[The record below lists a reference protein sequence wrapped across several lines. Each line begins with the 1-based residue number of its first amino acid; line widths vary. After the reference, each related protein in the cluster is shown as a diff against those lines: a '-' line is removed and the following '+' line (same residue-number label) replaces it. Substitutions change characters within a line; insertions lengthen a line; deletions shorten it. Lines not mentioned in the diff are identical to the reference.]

1 MNRLN
6 DMQEMHLQ
14 RRIAALEAKLIDLK
28 ITPQPTSNKSGV
40 KTYLNP
46 KDTDW
51 QFFEYTDYNGVVTTT
66 DTVNLPATAVGF
78 LNNIDVTCEFRPL
91 NQNNPIVI
99 PYLDALL
106 NNSARL
112 QPAYNPS
119 FGICMIASAGE
130 ASLLANSK
138 INYQNDLT
146 NYSLQKPVYRW
157 KSSFYWKTP
166 PGQGINLKFRFF
178 VRSTDKGSLR
188 MMVKSYRNF

>member
-6 DMQEMHLQ
+6 EMEEMDLQ

-51 QFFEYTDYNGVVTTT
+51 QFFEYTDFNEVVTTT
-66 DTVNLPATAVGF
+66 DTVNLPATPAGF
-78 LNNIDVTCEFRPL
+78 LSTIEVTCEFRPL

-112 QPAYNPS
+112 QPSYNPN
-119 FGICMIASAGE
+119 FGICIAAVVGG
-130 ASLLANSK
+130 ASIIANSQL
-138 INYQNDLT
+138 NYQSDLT

-157 KSSFYWKTP
+157 KSSFYCKEP

-178 VRSTDKGSLR
+178 VRSTDKGQLR
-188 MMVKSYRNF
+188 MMVKSYRNL